1 MCVYMQLN
9 VCVPTQEEEE
19 GSDEECTKEP
29 QPPWF
34 QSPRSVFS
42 DEPPDVQPS
51 PPLVSPLE
59 EEKALQPQIATVAT
73 LHEASRSALGWEQVP
88 NLFWVAQVSRLLFFH
103 WQIRTA

>member
-1 MCVYMQLN
+1 MC

-19 GSDEECTKEP
+19 GSDEESTKQQ

-42 DEPPDVQPS
+42 DESPDLQPS

-59 EEKALQPQIATVAT
+59 EEKVLQTHIATVAT
-73 LHEASRSALGWEQVP
+73 LHEASRSGWC
-88 NLFWVAQVSRLLFFH
+88 L
-103 WQIRTA
+103 